1 MSTMYWTIGDEGRCG
16 NLRELLAGWDKAQNE
31 GPFIHLMDGEDDDDD
46 PLVSLR
52 LDRVAGYAMTSD
64 FLSHTTQ
71 MRAAWYCL
79 DAGFQGQPQP
89 DELDAATVL
98 ITQLAYRIGG
108 HPMTG
113 YTAVTGLPFDVEV
126 VR

>member
-1 MSTMYWTIGDEGRCG
+1 MGTMHWTMGDEGRCG
-16 NLRELLAGWDKAQNE
+16 ALRELLAGWDKAQNE
-31 GPFIHLMDGEDDDDD
+31 GPFLHLMDGESPE

-79 DAGFQGQPQP
+79 DAGFQGRPHP
-89 DELDAATVL
+89 DELDAAATL

-113 YTAVTGLPFDVEV
+113 YPAVTGLPFDVEV

>member
-1 MSTMYWTIGDEGRCG
+1 MSTMHWTIGDAGLRG
-16 NLRELLAGWDKAQNE
+16 TLRELLATWDKAQDE
-31 GPFIHLMDGEDDDDD
+31 GPFVHLMDGENPE

-52 LDRVAGYAMTSD
+52 LDRVAGYAAIRD
-64 FLSHTTQ
+64 LLSHTTQ

-79 DAGFQGQPQP
+79 DAGLWAMPHP

-98 ITQLAYRIGG
+98 ITQLAYKIGG

-113 YTAVTGLPFDVEV
+113 YPAVTGLPFDVEV